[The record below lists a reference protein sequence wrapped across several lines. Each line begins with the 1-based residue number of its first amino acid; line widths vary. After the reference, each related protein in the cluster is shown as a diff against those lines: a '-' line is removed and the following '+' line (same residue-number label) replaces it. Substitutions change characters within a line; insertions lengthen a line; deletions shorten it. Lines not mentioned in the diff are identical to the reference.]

1 MKRNDLAM
9 DAQHHSRE
17 RGQMLVLFALA
28 LVAIIGMVGLVLD
41 SGGAFAQRRSK
52 QNAADVA
59 ALAAANDL
67 IANQGDADWVAT
79 AANIATQN
87 GYTHT
92 VNGATVEIT
101 CVNCPDQA
109 LDTSVEGVQVTVT
122 ITSPHRNNFASIFG
136 MNTWDVSTTATSKT
150 GWADTANAPG
160 PFIVSV
166 DAFNEGG
173 DPIHCTDETDTCDLE
188 HADDDTPQVWTEFT
202 WTDFGFDLPG
212 APCPPDGEPFEM
224 GNVNDDDLQDYMD
237 ESADFEVT
245 LEFGCYIAQ
254 HNLGSMTNIVQRLHC
269 LVYGDDDPPCD
280 DSGTPEPVTF
290 PVPIVDDEGKYVGW
304 ASFVMTDAEASG
316 ENSTITGYFETGRIL
331 AQLDVSGSGF
341 GDSTFGSA
349 YVIQL
354 VN

>member
-1 MKRNDLAM
+1 M
-9 DAQHHSRE
+9 DTHRTSRE
-17 RGQMLVLFALA
+17 RGQILVLFALS

-41 SGGAFAQRRSK
+41 SGGAFAQRRSQ

-67 IANQGDADWVAT
+67 IANQGDADWVGT
-79 AANIATQN
+79 AEAIAEAN
-87 GYTHT
+87 GYKDGE
-92 VNGATVEIT
+92 NGASVVVT

-109 LDTSVEGVQVTVT
+109 LDEAVAGVQVTVN
-122 ITSPHRNNFASIFG
+122 ITAPHRNNFSSIFG
-136 MNTWDVSTTATSKT
+136 MPTWDVSTTATSKT
-150 GWADTANAPG
+150 GWANTAHAPG
-160 PFIVSV
+160 PFIVSE

-173 DPIHCTDETDTCDLE
+173 DPIHCVDDTDTCDLE

-202 WTDFGFDLPG
+202 WTDFGYDLPG

-224 GNVNDDDLQDYMD
+224 GNVNDSDLQDYMD
-237 ESADFEVT
+237 GSADFSVT

-254 HNLGSMTNIVQRLHC
+254 HNLGTMNNIVERLHC
-269 LVYGDDDPPCD
+269 LTYGDDDPPCD

-290 PVPIVDDEGKYVGW
+290 PVPIVDAEGKYIGW
-304 ASFVMTDAEASG
+304 ASFVMTDADAAG
-316 ENSTITGYFETGRIL
+316 ENSTISGYFETGRIL
-331 AQLDVSGSGF
+331 AQLDVSGAGF

-349 YVIQL
+349 YVVQL